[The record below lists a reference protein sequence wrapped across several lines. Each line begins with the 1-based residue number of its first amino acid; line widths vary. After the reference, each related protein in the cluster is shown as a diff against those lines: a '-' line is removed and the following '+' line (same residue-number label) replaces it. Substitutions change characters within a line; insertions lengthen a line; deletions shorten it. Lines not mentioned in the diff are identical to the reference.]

1 MRQPVTIDPAH
12 ARHLILAAQGLVGK
26 RAFGT
31 GTRGTLAAI
40 QHLGYVQIDTLAVV
54 ARAHHHTLWTRVH
67 DYQEA
72 HLEALVNTKHVFEY
86 WGHAASFLPMR
97 DYRFSLPRK
106 QIFRTGRSHWFQK
119 DQRVIDYV
127 RDRITA
133 EGPLQA
139 RDFATDRRRGSW
151 FDWKPAKQALEQL
164 FMDGTLM
171 VTARKGFQKVYDLA
185 ERVLPADIDATMPTT
200 EEYAAYLI
208 DTALRAH
215 AIVSAKNIAYMRSGM
230 QKPVQRALEQLVT
243 TGRVVP
249 LTVGDTSDLYVT
261 TPEILDNNVRI
272 SRQVRLL
279 SPFDNTVIQRQRLRH
294 FFDYDYQIECYL
306 PEAKRRF
313 GYFCLPILYGDAFVG
328 RLDPKAD
335 RATQVFHVKA
345 LHLERP
351 LATKP
356 PFLQALAQALYAF
369 ARFHGC
375 REVLLAPPLQT
386 TYQLLHEALGADA
399 LAMMQ

>member
-1 MRQPVTIDPAH
+1 MRQSVTIDQAH
-12 ARHLILAAQGLVGK
+12 ARRLILAAQGLAGN

-31 GTRGTLAAI
+31 GKSGTLAAI
-40 QHLGYVQIDTLAVV
+40 RHLGYVQIDTLAVV

-72 HLEALVNTKHVFEY
+72 HLDALVGEKHVFEY
-86 WGHAASFLPMR
+86 WGHAASFLPMH

-106 QIFRTGRSHWFQK
+106 QTFRTGRSHWFQK

-127 RDRITA
+127 RDRISA

-171 VTARKGFQKVYDLA
+171 IAARKGFQKVYDLA
-185 ERVLPADIDATMPTT
+185 ERVLPAGVDTSMPTT
-200 EEYAAYLI
+200 EEYAAYLV

-215 AIVSAKNIAYMRSGM
+215 AIVSAKDVAYMRGGM
-230 QKPVQRALEQLVT
+230 QKPVQRALEQLAT
-243 TGRVVP
+243 AGSVVP
-249 LTVGDTSDLYVT
+249 LTIGNSSDLHVT
-261 TPEILDNNVRI
+261 APETLDTKIRI

-279 SPFDNTVIQRQRLRH
+279 SPFDNTVIQRKRLLH

-335 RATQVFHVKA
+335 RAAQVFHVKA

-351 LATKP
+351 LSTRQ
-356 PFLQALAQALYAF
+356 PFMQALARALYAF

-375 REVLLAPPLQT
+375 QEVTLAHPLKA
-386 TYQLLHEALGADA
+386 TYRLLHETLAIGASE
-399 LAMMQ
+399 